1 MVHQFGHDIEIGKLG
16 SYFWIYFDLGALW
29 ILTFVF
35 WDPWILTFGR
45 KKGWVDLRHI
55 RRQVLFITHKFIW
68 YLRHFCRTWPKPKP
82 GWLCG
87 SGIPKIKSF
96 TTFYVLF
103 DLKALL
109 FFFNL
114 SCFLIAFWVPLIFK
128 LYTNIQ
134 YIYKQKEHQEKTQ
147 GIQHV
152 WTLFAPIFFGVLRL
166 VFLYSILSCSGL
178 VFFLDVFCVRGF
190 LFAFVESSSL

>member
-1 MVHQFGHDIEIGKLG
+1 MISKLEN
-16 SYFWIYFDLGALW
+16 L
-29 ILTFVF
+29 V
-35 WDPWILTFGR
+35 LTFGSILIWEHFGSSLLYFEILGSSLLGG
-45 KKGWVDLRHI
+45 KKDELIWDISGDKFCLSLINSYDIWDISAEHGLNLNPVDSVDRESQKSNLSP
-55 RRQVLFITHKFIW
+55 LSMFCLIW
-68 YLRHFCRTWPKPKP
+68 KRC
-82 GWLCG
+82 
-87 SGIPKIKSF
+87 
-96 TTFYVLF
+96 
-103 DLKALL
+103 
-109 FFFNL
+109 FFLNL

-134 YIYKQKEHQEKTQ
+134 YIYIYKQKEHQEKTQ